1 MCWQQTDWQRSTS
14 ALLQALLRYVSS
26 AQKIHSKY
34 LFSFMYSRLF
44 LKVTGFWVICKC
56 CKCLLNLYCLL
67 WTISGLHH
75 NSLQSSWFWM
85 VVLLRCCLLSWGVC
99 VWSCGSKTC
108 VVSNLSIE
116 CGILCSVQ
124 SCNGRALGNNNVRQM
139 AYILSSIIYCR
150 PKYDDAVCL
159 AAKHTGSL

>member
-1 MCWQQTDWQRSTS
+1 MLAEPLLLIVNHFWFTSQQPAEQ
-14 ALLQALLRYVSS
+14 LV
-26 AQKIHSKY
+26 
-34 LFSFMYSRLF
+34 
-44 LKVTGFWVICKC
+44 
-56 CKCLLNLYCLL
+56 LN
-67 WTISGLHH
+67 G
-75 NSLQSSWFWM
+75 SLAA
-85 VVLLRCCLLSWGVC
+85 VLLTLMGCVCVC

-150 PKYDDAVCL
+150 PKYDDTVGL